1 MPTYAQTRPSS
12 PRPHQRARR
21 GSTLI
26 EVVCASLILA
36 IAITMIVGAIT
47 AVTSADL
54 RARQQLEGLELANR
68 LLLQFLD
75 DKEKMP
81 SQSTHI
87 NQGMGTYR
95 FKLTE
100 TPVKLSYPDNS
111 IFETPSNQ
119 TTASAIDQTK
129 LISVTVWA
137 GVPDGLG
144 GYRPGEQMATLAR
157 IHNPL
162 SVITRNPDT
171 MARLAANPE
180 QLLAYILRLVEQR
193 QAEGGSGSGSG
204 SGDAGRSRSRG
215 GSASGGSSG
224 SSSDSLSSSS
234 GSSSGSSSN
243 PFSGARKQGS
253 SK

>member
-1 MPTYAQTRPSS
+1 MPTHVQTRPSS
-12 PRPHQRARR
+12 PRPHRRAER

-81 SQSTHI
+81 SQEAHI

-144 GYRPGEQMATLAR
+144 GYRAGEQMATLAR

-162 SVITRNPDT
+162 SLITRNPDT

-204 SGDAGRSRSRG
+204 GAGGSSSRG
-215 GSASGGSSG
+215 GSGSGGSSG

-243 PFSGARKQGS
+243 PFSGARKPGS
-253 SK
+253 SR

>member
-1 MPTYAQTRPSS
+1 M
-12 PRPHQRARR
+12 
-21 GSTLI
+21 
-26 EVVCASLILA
+26 CASLILA

-47 AVTSADL
+47 AVTSADM

-81 SQSTHI
+81 SQEAHI

-144 GYRPGEQMATLAR
+144 GYRAGEQMATLAR

-162 SVITRNPDT
+162 SLITRNPDT

-193 QAEGGSGSGSG
+193 QAEGGSGSGGAGG
-204 SGDAGRSRSRG
+204 SSSRG
-215 GSASGGSSG
+215 GSGSGGSSG

-243 PFSGARKQGS
+243 PSGARKPGS

>member
-1 MPTYAQTRPSS
+1 MPTHAQTRPSTR
-12 PRPHQRARR
+12 RPHRRARR

-81 SQSTHI
+81 SQQTHI

-144 GYRPGEQMATLAR
+144 GYRAGEQMATLAR

-162 SVITRNPDT
+162 SLITRNPDT

-204 SGDAGRSRSRG
+204 SGSSSRG

-234 GSSSGSSSN
+234 GSSSSSSSN
-243 PFSGARKQGS
+243 PFSGARKPGS